1 MEVPVL
7 RHTPNRTRRA
17 EPPAAAV
24 LPRRDLIFF
33 NGLGGFTPDGREYV
47 ITTAPGQVT
56 PAPWVNVLANPNFGT
71 VVSESGFAYTWSE
84 NAHEFRLTPW
94 YNDPVSDASGEA
106 IYIRDEELGHF
117 WSPTPLPSPGAT
129 PYATRH
135 GFGYSVF
142 EHMERGIRS
151 ELWVYVA
158 RDAPIK
164 FTVLKVRNESGR
176 SRRLSA
182 TGYAEW
188 VLGDLRP
195 KSAMHVITEVDL
207 NSGALFARNFY
218 NTEFADRIAFFDVDD
233 PARTVSADR
242 TEFLGRNG
250 TLRSPAAMTRSRLSG
265 KVGAALDPC
274 AALQVPFEL
283 ADGQE
288 REFIFRLG
296 VGRNTHEAGN
306 LVQRFRGSAA
316 ARGALETVWEYW
328 KRTLGAVHVE
338 TPDPSLDV
346 LTNGWL
352 LYQTLAC
359 RLWARNGFYQPGGAF
374 GFRDQLQDVM
384 ALLHAEPHLLREHLL
399 LCAGRQFQAGD
410 VQHWWHPPSGR
421 GVRTH
426 CSDDYLWLPLAASRY
441 VLSTGDT
448 GVLDEPVHFI
458 EGRPVKAEEDSYYDL
473 PGRSEEAAS
482 LYEHCV
488 RSIQRGLRMGKHGL
502 PLMGSGDWNDGMN
515 LVGEH
520 GKGESVWL
528 GFFLYEVLTLPSVC
542 IDYTMIP
549 GPAGPHTFPKTM
561 TVAPGRI
568 FQALSAVSPHAI
580 PHQTVRSDFLIFG
593 KRRSRLECHRWAEY
607 ALVMTREELLRRIWI
622 DPARC
627 AGKPCIRGHRIWVS
641 LILDLLA
648 SGSTVPEI
656 LETYPGLT
664 EEDIRAC
671 IAYGSEMSRERYVS
685 IPLEP
690 VGT

>member
-1 MEVPVL
+1 M

-306 LVQRFRGSAA
+306 LVHRFRGSAA
-316 ARGALETVWEYW
+316 ARGA
-328 KRTLGAVHVE
+328 
-338 TPDPSLDV
+338 
-346 LTNGWL
+346 
-352 LYQTLAC
+352 
-359 RLWARNGFYQPGGAF
+359 
-374 GFRDQLQDVM
+374 
-384 ALLHAEPHLLREHLL
+384 
-399 LCAGRQFQAGD
+399 
-410 VQHWWHPPSGR
+410 
-421 GVRTH
+421 
-426 CSDDYLWLPLAASRY
+426 SRRCG
-441 VLSTGDT
+441 STGS
-448 GVLDEPVHFI
+448 
-458 EGRPVKAEEDSYYDL
+458 A
-473 PGRSEEAAS
+473 RS
-482 LYEHCV
+482 
-488 RSIQRGLRMGKHGL
+488 
-502 PLMGSGDWNDGMN
+502 
-515 LVGEH
+515 
-520 GKGESVWL
+520 
-528 GFFLYEVLTLPSVC
+528 
-542 IDYTMIP
+542 
-549 GPAGPHTFPKTM
+549 
-561 TVAPGRI
+561 
-568 FQALSAVSPHAI
+568 
-580 PHQTVRSDFLIFG
+580 
-593 KRRSRLECHRWAEY
+593 
-607 ALVMTREELLRRIWI
+607 
-622 DPARC
+622 AR
-627 AGKPCIRGHRIWVS
+627 
-641 LILDLLA
+641 
-648 SGSTVPEI
+648 
-656 LETYPGLT
+656 
-664 EEDIRAC
+664 
-671 IAYGSEMSRERYVS
+671 
-685 IPLEP
+685 
-690 VGT
+690 

>member
-1 MEVPVL
+1 M
-7 RHTPNRTRRA
+7 N
-17 EPPAAAV
+17 
-24 LPRRDLIFF
+24 
-33 NGLGGFTPDGREYV
+33 
-47 ITTAPGQVT
+47 
-56 PAPWVNVLANPNFGT
+56 
-71 VVSESGFAYTWSE
+71 
-84 NAHEFRLTPW
+84 
-94 YNDPVSDASGEA
+94 
-106 IYIRDEELGHF
+106 
-117 WSPTPLPSPGAT
+117 
-129 PYATRH
+129 
-135 GFGYSVF
+135 
-142 EHMERGIRS
+142 
-151 ELWVYVA
+151 
-158 RDAPIK
+158 
-164 FTVLKVRNESGR
+164 
-176 SRRLSA
+176 
-182 TGYAEW
+182 
-188 VLGDLRP
+188 
-195 KSAMHVITEVDL
+195 
-207 NSGALFARNFY
+207 
-218 NTEFADRIAFFDVDD
+218 
-233 PARTVSADR
+233 
-242 TEFLGRNG
+242 
-250 TLRSPAAMTRSRLSG
+250 
-265 KVGAALDPC
+265 
-274 AALQVPFEL
+274 
-283 ADGQE
+283 
-288 REFIFRLG
+288 
-296 VGRNTHEAGN
+296 
-306 LVQRFRGSAA
+306 
-316 ARGALETVWEYW
+316 
-328 KRTLGAVHVE
+328 VE
-338 TPDPSLDV
+338 TPDPALDV

-359 RLWARNGFYQPGGAF
+359 RLWARNGYYQPGRAF
-374 GFRDQLQDVM
+374 SFRDQLQDVM

-488 RSIQRGLRMGKHGL
+488 RSIQRGLRMGEHGL